1 MHFKRLKRFGY
12 INCIV
17 TIDDLINRSEY
28 ELFKKKLVHSL
39 HHLLPPYRISDLR
52 NRGHIFQLPEYATDL
67 HKKSF
72 IIRTLGYI
80 NMFNKIA
87 GPAMFCLYVFRCFRC
102 F

>member
-1 MHFKRLKRFGY
+1 MNSLKKVGY
-12 INCIV
+12 PW
-17 TIDDLINRSEY
+17 
-28 ELFKKKLVHSL
+28 HSL

-87 GPAMFCLYVFRCFRC
+87 GPAMFCLCVFKDVLDVFL
-102 F
+102 